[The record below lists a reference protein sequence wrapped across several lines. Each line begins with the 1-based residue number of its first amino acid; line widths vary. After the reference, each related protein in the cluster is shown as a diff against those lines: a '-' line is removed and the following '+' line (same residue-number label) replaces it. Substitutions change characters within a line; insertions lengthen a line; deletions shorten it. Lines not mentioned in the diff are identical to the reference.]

1 MTSSRKSTQTRKSKG
16 SNFLPHEMCEQCTG
30 VLFADYDKSIRQAR
44 LQFFET
50 CRALFSQAHPGRLVH
65 HQVCLP
71 FFALFDAFVRGRA
84 AIGSGR
90 EIKLKLASP
99 NVFFWLSKN
108 FTWGAMPRYH
118 GLAQGC
124 EGAPCSPRA
133 DLPKSRVENPLR
145 SGSWSEVALS
155 RWKTEIET
163 SKIAGNDS

>member
-1 MTSSRKSTQTRKSKG
+1 
-16 SNFLPHEMCEQCTG
+16 MCEQCTG

-84 AIGSGR
+84 TIGSGN
-90 EIKLKLASP
+90 ENKLKFASP
-99 NVFFWLSKN
+99 NVFFWLSKI

-133 DLPKSRVENPLR
+133 GFPKSQVGNPLR
-145 SGSWSEVALS
+145 SGSWSVVVLS
-155 RWKTEIET
+155 RWKPEVVI
-163 SKIAGNDS
+163 SKIADNDS

>member
-65 HQVCLP
+65 HQVRLP

-84 AIGSGR
+84 TIGSGIETCKSKR
-90 EIKLKLASP
+90 FLLAEQE
-99 NVFFWLSKN
+99 FHL
-108 FTWGAMPRYH
+108 
-118 GLAQGC
+118 GC
-124 EGAPCSPRA
+124 NAKISWPCSRLRRCA
-133 DLPKSRVENPLR
+133 MFTARRFPKI
-145 SGSWSEVALS
+145 SGGKS
-155 RWKTEIET
+155 
-163 SKIAGNDS
+163 IAVRQLVCGCPV

>member
-1 MTSSRKSTQTRKSKG
+1 
-16 SNFLPHEMCEQCTG
+16 MCEQCTG

-65 HQVCLP
+65 HQVRLP

-84 AIGSGR
+84 AISSGN
-90 EIKLKLASP
+90 ENKFASP
-99 NVFFWLSKN
+99 HVFFWLSKN

-133 DLPKSRVENPLR
+133 GFPKSRVENPLR
-145 SGSWSEVALS
+145 SGSWSVVAQS
-155 RWKTEIET
+155 RWKTEIVT
-163 SKIAGNDS
+163 SKIADYDS